1 MMSTGVEIVISATML
16 SFIVTLIM
24 MVSLL
29 GRNVSEQQANADQ
42 MNEYRKY
49 AAYNNSTLTL
59 SDYQTAITELVGKT
73 RISIIDSRNGRNVMY
88 GYNDVTIP
96 EDWYLFGETN
106 ASVEVKA
113 NLFAPTVDG
122 GVIKEWESGSVGGV
136 NFTIKA
142 RASRPNNDNR
152 HDNHDDGGLR

>member
-1 MMSTGVEIVISATML
+1 MDSIIYDMISAGVEIVISATML
-16 SFIVTLIM
+16 SFLVVLIM

-59 SDYQTAITELVGKT
+59 SDYQTAISELIGNT
-73 RISIIDSRNGRNVMY
+73 RINIIDSRNGRHVMY
-88 GYNDVTIP
+88 GYDDVKVSD
-96 EDWYLFGETN
+96 DWYLFGETN

-122 GVIKEWESGSVGGV
+122 GVIKEWESGTVGGV
-136 NFTIKA
+136 NFTIS
-142 RASRPNNDNR
+142 SRYR
-152 HDNHDDGGLR
+152 

>member
-73 RISIIDSRNGRNVMY
+73 RINIIDSRNGRNVMY

-113 NLFAPTVDG
+113 NLFAPMVDG

-142 RASRPNNDNR
+142 RARRPNNDNS
-152 HDNHDDGGLR
+152 HDNHYDGGLR